1 MGRRLS
7 QGLAI
12 FILLV
17 FPFTASSHPG
27 KTDVRDGHKC
37 WKNCYERGLEK
48 GEYHLHDKNRNAIR
62 LHQEEVPVA
71 NQIVGEAER
80 PYTSVVIKDLQRQVE
95 NEPDQTAAA
104 KADVPAVREGSAF
117 PFNLLILAF
126 IALCLLLMLALIR
139 RKKKNDR

>member
-62 LHQEEVPVA
+62 LHQEEAPVA
-71 NQIVGEAER
+71 SQIVEDAER
-80 PYTSVVIKDLQRQVE
+80 PYTSVVIKDSQRQVE
-95 NEPDQTAAA
+95 NEPDQTATP
-104 KADVPAVREGSAF
+104 KEADVPVHEENSF
-117 PFNLLILAF
+117 PFYLLILAF
-126 IALCLLLMLALIR
+126 IVICLLLLLALIR